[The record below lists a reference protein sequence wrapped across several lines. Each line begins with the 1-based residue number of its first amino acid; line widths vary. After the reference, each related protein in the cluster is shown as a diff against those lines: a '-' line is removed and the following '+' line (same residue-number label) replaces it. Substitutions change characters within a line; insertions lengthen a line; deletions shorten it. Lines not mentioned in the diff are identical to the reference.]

1 MNDTTSIEH
10 VLSILFNYE
19 DSLLGSSIKGLSRPF
34 DLTPSSFLKFAEL
47 DLQSE
52 LPHKFVNA
60 LSNAKRAIDCQIECI
75 LTTTGIK
82 LTDIDFPEKLNILN
96 EIGLMSPALLQKIN
110 RERNLLEH
118 EFVNPT
124 PEKVSDA
131 LDVATLFI
139 SYTNAKMQKF
149 RDEILFDSG
158 IVGINV
164 FDGYVLIRLDDNGN
178 SITLEHPNQY
188 YFPALKWLIQV
199 SNEWW

>member
-1 MNDTTSIEH
+1 MNDITSIEH
-10 VLSILFNYE
+10 VLSILYNYE

-34 DLTPSSFLKFAEL
+34 DLTASSFLKFAEL

-75 LTTTGIK
+75 LATIGIK
-82 LTDIDFPEKLNILN
+82 LPDIDFPEKLNILN

-158 IVGINV
+158 IVGVNV
-164 FDGYVLIRLDDNGN
+164 FDGYVLIRLDDSGN
-178 SITLEHPNQY
+178 SITLEHSNQY
-188 YFPALKWLIQV
+188 YFSVLKWLIQV